1 MSMDHKAFVF
11 DDDAFRSELRGLL
24 ERALQHGDIAPL
36 RAFIETHRG
45 ELSDP
50 YEGAPLDRD
59 WESQVEIKDAHQ
71 YGDFALTKYYEPADD
86 VGLGADWQA
95 LGEGLCSHGF
105 SEHALLGTPLAS
117 FDPGK
122 QGSYFQSPATVR
134 ENLRRVEELI
144 ATKPA
149 LAGQLAAL
157 RSMLDAAA
165 RRAMGLYITV

>member
-11 DDDAFRSELRGLL
+11 DDGAFRSELRRLL
-24 ERALQHGDIAPL
+24 EQALQHGEVAPL
-36 RAFIETHRG
+36 RAFIEAHRG

-59 WESQVEIKDAHQ
+59 WESQIEVKDVHQ
-71 YGDFALTKYYEPADD
+71 YGDFALTKYYAPSDD
-86 VGLGADWQA
+86 IGLGADWQA
-95 LGEGLCSHGF
+95 LGEVLASHGLA
-105 SEHALLGTPLAS
+105 ERILLGTSLGS

-134 ENLRRVEELI
+134 ENLRCVEELVV
-144 ATKPA
+144 TKPA

-157 RSMLDAAA
+157 RSMFDAAA
-165 RRAMGLYITV
+165 RRAMGLYITF